1 MATDEAA
8 RYSGHRV
15 YEMIVG
21 DSEDN
26 ETHVSIARAL
36 RRRFEDAVPIS
47 QNDHLKAQE
56 NEPEVMIEESTG
68 SPKLTLEESERSMEI
83 PEQEAVTEMTR
94 KMSSICQKLKT
105 LCFKPSGRC
114 RQRGTR
120 KIRSY
125 KKWYNRRHHSHLY
138 MSLRSQITPLR
149 VE

>member
-1 MATDEAA
+1 
-8 RYSGHRV
+8 
-15 YEMIVG
+15 MIVG

-56 NEPEVMIEESTG
+56 NEPDAMIEESAG
-68 SPKLTLEESERSMEI
+68 SLELTLEESERSMEI

-105 LCFKPSGRC
+105 LCFKPSG
-114 RQRGTR
+114 G
-120 KIRSY
+120 SE
-125 KKWYNRRHHSHLY
+125 WNGRR
-138 MSLRSQITPLR
+138 LR
-149 VE
+149 